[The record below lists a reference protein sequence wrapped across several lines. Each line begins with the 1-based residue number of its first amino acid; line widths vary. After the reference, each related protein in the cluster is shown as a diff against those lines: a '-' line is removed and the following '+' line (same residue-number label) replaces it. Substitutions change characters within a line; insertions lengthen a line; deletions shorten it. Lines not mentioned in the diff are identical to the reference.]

1 MFQKCI
7 KKILEDL
14 VMNFYKKYLIIF
26 VFYIMTDIYLKYKTE
41 LDAVNKYIN
50 NKYIYDI
57 FYNYGFKLNNKF
69 IKLDSNINVYEAC
82 FISKLINIYINT
94 YKKNKTLRVVEIGL
108 AYGTS
113 ALVIINEII
122 KYKYKTR
129 YIVVDPNQTKQWNSI
144 GINNIKQFLKH
155 MRKKLKIKLI
165 EQYSQIAMPKLRK
178 KCDISF
184 IDGSHDEKIV
194 IEDINNS
201 DKLLL
206 INGLIIIDDVLH
218 QGVKDAVLRFVKEN
232 KNYIRVSVND
242 NTNTLKKETTL
253 YSNDMKKKSF
263 TNPQTM
269 YCFQKIR

>member
-1 MFQKCI
+1 
-7 KKILEDL
+7 
-14 VMNFYKKYLIIF
+14 
-26 VFYIMTDIYLKYKTE
+26 MTDIYLKYKTE
-41 LDAVNKYIN
+41 LDAVKKYIN

-57 FYNYGFKLNNKF
+57 FYNYGFTLNNKF

-82 FISKLINIYINT
+82 FIARLINIYINT

-129 YIVVDPNQTKQWNSI
+129 YIVVDPNQTKQWDSI

-155 MRKKLKIKLI
+155 MKKKLKIKLI
-165 EQYSQIAMPKLRK
+165 EQYSTVAMPALRK

-184 IDGSHDEKIV
+184 IDGSHDEKVV

-201 DKLLL
+201 DRLLL

-218 QGVKDAVLRFVKEN
+218 TGVKDAILTFVKEN
-232 KNYIRVSVND
+232 KNYIRVSIDD
-242 NTNTLKKETTL
+242 NTSTLKKEETL
-253 YSNDMKKKSF
+253 YSNYMDKKSF
-263 TNPQTM
+263 TNPKTM